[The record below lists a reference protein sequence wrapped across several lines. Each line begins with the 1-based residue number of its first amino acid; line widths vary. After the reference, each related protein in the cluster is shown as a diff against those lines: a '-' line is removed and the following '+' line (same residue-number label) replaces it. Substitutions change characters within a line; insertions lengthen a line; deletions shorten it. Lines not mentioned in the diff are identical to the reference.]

1 MKGQRRVNN
10 SGKLSKFGKLVDLFK
25 CGAEIPVNSSFGSK
39 ILCICALIYFMVFIS
54 STAYS
59 GSIKGRVHIIGGPT
73 DGNAVVYIEKINQKF
88 TPPDSPVVMNQ
99 KNLMFTPEV
108 LPVLAGT
115 AVRFVNSDV
124 VLHDV
129 FSPSPCSGQF
139 DLGLFPG
146 GQSRVHVF
154 EHAGCAAIILCDV
167 HPEMQAWV
175 VVLQNPYY
183 AVTKDDGEYI
193 IKNIPAGTYTLK
205 AWYNYYGVQSVR
217 VSVPESGEIEVNFQL
232 KP

>member
-10 SGKLSKFGKLVDLFK
+10 FNWLVKSNKPADLFK
-25 CGAEIPVNSSFGSK
+25 CGIK
-39 ILCICALIYFMVFIS
+39 ILVNLLCNNKIIRLCMLYYLMVFIPS
-54 STAYS
+54 AAYS
-59 GSIKGRVHIIGGPT
+59 GNVKGRIHIIGGPT
-73 DGNAVVYIEKINQKF
+73 DGNAVVYIEKVNRKF
-88 TPPDSPVVMNQ
+88 APPDTPAVMDQ
-99 KNLMFTPEV
+99 KDLMFTPEV

-115 AVRFVNSDV
+115 TVKFVNSDA

-129 FSPSPCSGQF
+129 FSPSPCGGQF

-146 GQSRVHVF
+146 GQSRAHVF
-154 EHAGCAAIILCDV
+154 KHAGCAAIILCDV

-183 AVTKDDGEYI
+183 AVTKSDGTYI
-193 IKNIPAGTYTLK
+193 IRNVPAGTYTLK
-205 AWYNYYGVQSVR
+205 AWYNYYEIQSVK
-217 VSVPESGEIEVNFQL
+217 VTVPASGEVEVNFQL